1 MAEVAP
7 KQPKEKEFRPYIA
20 PEASLAEF
28 TPKAIL
34 LGAVFGILFGAAT
47 VYLALKAGLTVSAS
61 IPIAV
66 IAISLGRK
74 LFKTTILENN
84 IIQTTG
90 SAGESIAAG
99 VVFTLPGFLFLS
111 MDPGTRSSVGA
122 GYFSYVTL
130 FVLSL
135 VGGILGVLMMIP
147 LRRSLIVKE
156 HGQLVYPEGAACA
169 SVLIAGDKGGD
180 FAKTAFQGVG
190 FALAYAVL
198 QKIVHVI
205 AEAPA
210 WVTAKANKFLPN
222 ATVNGEITPEYL
234 GVGYI
239 IGPRIAGVL
248 VAGGVLAWLG
258 LIPLL
263 SVLVSP
269 DVMYAQLVKVGSN
282 PAGFGWDAATHTF
295 ADMPDAV
302 YRAYVRQ
309 IGAGAVAAGG
319 FITLLKT
326 FPTIWASLRDSIR
339 SLGAKGGAAAV
350 ARTERDL
357 SFVTVI
363 VGSVGL
369 VVLLVLLPQVPGD
382 TVMQKLLVGLLII
395 AFGFIF
401 VTVSS
406 RIVGIIGSSSNPISG
421 MTIATLMATAMVF
434 VSVGWTGAAYEP
446 MALVVGGMVC
456 IAAANA
462 GATSQDL
469 KTGYIVG
476 ATPWKQQ
483 VMLAIGTL
491 TGAAV
496 IAPVLTLLQHAYGF
510 AGQAAPAA
518 GRRDHDEQAHR
529 AQHRR
534 LAAAGRDLGTPGG
547 RKDRSRPPPR
557 PCRAQRGLRDRLH
570 RPGPHLDAARPGDPR
585 GRHGDPVSLFQEP
598 GVVGPALRRLRQA
611 RRGLCRR
618 RADGPESRL
627 RGPGLEVH
635 AQDLHRQAF
644 HRKHDRVGGF
654 HPGETGH
661 CHPQTGLPCRTGPHT
676 PGGRGT
682 ECQRRTR
689 GGRGEEEFQRLLGR
703 QVSGGSQA
711 SIGCHRVQ
719 IGARVH
725 GAGEEAQR

>member
-1 MAEVAP
+1 MAEPILAP
-7 KQPKEKEFRPYIA
+7 KVESTPKEFKPYIVA
-20 PEASLAEF
+20 DRIIPEF

-34 LGAVFGILFGAAT
+34 LGAFFGILFGAAT
-47 VYLALKAGLTVSAS
+47 VYLALRAGLTVSAS

-74 LFKTTILENN
+74 LFKTSILENN

-111 MDPGTRSSVGA
+111 VDGGRSVGA
-122 GYFSYVTL
+122 DSFNYITL
-130 FVLSL
+130 FTLSL

-190 FALAYAVL
+190 FALVYAVL
-198 QKIVHVI
+198 QKIFHVI
-205 AEAPA
+205 AETPA
-210 WVTAKANKFLPN
+210 WVTTQKNKWLPN
-222 ATVNGEITPEYL
+222 ATVNADITPEYL

-263 SVLVSP
+263 AVLVPP
-269 DVMYAQLVKVGSN
+269 DTIAAQLTKVGSS

-295 ADMPDAV
+295 ADLPNAV
-302 YRAYVRQ
+302 YRAYIRQ

-326 FPTIWASLRDSIR
+326 FPTIWSSLRDSIR
-339 SLGAKGGAAAV
+339 SLGDKSAAASIS
-350 ARTERDL
+350 RTERDL
-357 SFVTVI
+357 SFITVI

-369 VVLLVLLPQVPGD
+369 VVLLVFLPKIPGD
-382 TVMQKLLVGLLII
+382 SILNKLLVALLII

-434 VSVGWTGAAYEP
+434 VSVGWTGVRYEA

-469 KTGYIVG
+469 KTGYLVG
-476 ATPWKQQ
+476 ATPRAQQ
-483 VMLAIGTL
+483 IALFVGAIASAIVIGLTVKVLDTPTAKMISEGITDHAIGSRYYPAPQATLMATLIKGLLSLNLDWHFVLVGVFFAVTMELCGVKSLSFAVGLYLPLSTTLPIFVGGALKGVADTVARRKGEVVEESELGGGSLFATGLVAGGALTGVIVAFLQVFAESGMKRLDVQEHL
-491 TGAAV
+491 TGALGAGGY
-496 IAPVLTLLQHAYGF
+496 TLLGVAFF
-510 AGQAAPAA
+510 AALGGILYRTARKPQAA
-518 GRRDHDEQAHR
+518 
-529 AQHRR
+529 
-534 LAAAGRDLGTPGG
+534 
-547 RKDRSRPPPR
+547 
-557 PCRAQRGLRDRLH
+557 
-570 RPGPHLDAARPGDPR
+570 HL
-585 GRHGDPVSLFQEP
+585 
-598 GVVGPALRRLRQA
+598 
-611 RRGLCRR
+611 
-618 RADGPESRL
+618 
-627 RGPGLEVH
+627 
-635 AQDLHRQAF
+635 
-644 HRKHDRVGGF
+644 
-654 HPGETGH
+654 
-661 CHPQTGLPCRTGPHT
+661 
-676 PGGRGT
+676 
-682 ECQRRTR
+682 
-689 GGRGEEEFQRLLGR
+689 
-703 QVSGGSQA
+703 
-711 SIGCHRVQ
+711 
-719 IGARVH
+719 
-725 GAGEEAQR
+725 